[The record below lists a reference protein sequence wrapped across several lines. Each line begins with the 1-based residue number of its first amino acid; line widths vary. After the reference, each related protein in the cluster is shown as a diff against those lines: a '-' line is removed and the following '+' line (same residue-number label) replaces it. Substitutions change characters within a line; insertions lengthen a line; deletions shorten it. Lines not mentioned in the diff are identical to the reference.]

1 MKKYI
6 LAVTCVLAITLAVKA
21 QSKDETAVRNVFEK
35 QRQAWNTGDIDKF
48 MEGYWHSDSLMFVG
62 KSGVTYGWQN
72 TMDNYKKSYPDTASM
87 GKLKFDILEVRRLS
101 VLYFFVVGKWQ
112 LTRSVGDIGGHFTLL
127 FKKVKNKWVIVT
139 DHSS

>member
-21 QSKDETAVRNVFEK
+21 QSKDETAVRNVLEK

>member
-21 QSKDETAVRNVFEK
+21 QSKEETAVRNVLEK

-72 TMDNYKKSYPDTASM
+72 TMDNYKKGYPDTASM